1 MEQVAGIY
9 NQLPRAQYLFM
20 DDEDYGRPVQPQK
33 DVMDIVSRCFK
44 KAKKLKSAH
53 TMKIMT
59 QLTTVAEYV
68 KLHTCYLANNHS
80 IKPCTN
86 AGLGIAWCMGKDKYF
101 SWKIHENEQFLLHYG
116 HLPPPKTCKR
126 GGQWTL
132 LDNQDVLQK
141 VHIYLTAQKLG
152 TITPNLLCKQVNDII
167 FSTLE
172 LTKKKASICECTAIS
187 WLQKLGYDCKDVQN
201 GVYVYGHER
210 QDVVEYWKMFLEE
223 MNRYSWWVNNIN

>member
-9 NQLPRAQYLFM
+9 NQLPRAHYLFM

-101 SWKIHENEQFLLHYG
+101 SWKIHENEQFLVIFHHQKHARREASGLCLIIRMSFKRFIYTSLHKSLAPSPQTFSVNKSMISFFPPWNSPKKR
-116 HLPPPKTCKR
+116 LPYVS
-126 GGQWTL
+126 
-132 LDNQDVLQK
+132 VLQSVGCK
-141 VHIYLTAQKLG
+141 SWDMTA
-152 TITPNLLCKQVNDII
+152 
-167 FSTLE
+167 
-172 LTKKKASICECTAIS
+172 
-187 WLQKLGYDCKDVQN
+187 
-201 GVYVYGHER
+201 
-210 QDVVEYWKMFLEE
+210 KM
-223 MNRYSWWVNNIN
+223 